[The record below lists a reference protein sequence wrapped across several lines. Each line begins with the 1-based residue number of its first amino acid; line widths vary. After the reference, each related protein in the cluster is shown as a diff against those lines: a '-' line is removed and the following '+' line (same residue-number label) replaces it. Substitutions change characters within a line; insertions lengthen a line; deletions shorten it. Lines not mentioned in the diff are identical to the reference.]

1 MAKTKV
7 VQNSLV
13 SGVINETAWGRT
25 DIAKFYSGVAEAN
38 NMIVQTTGGMFKRPG
53 FEFIDTIRATKAEY
67 DLNNKSIR
75 LIDFVFN
82 TDQKYLFIFRPGDID
97 IYYIPPRD
105 SLIDPT
111 GGPIATIYAPEL
123 TPNVIAE
130 MSVVQ
135 RGDVTILFHSDLQP
149 KEIARTG
156 FDTFTYGNLTLVSP
170 KEKDGTNVWSI
181 AKGWP
186 KYGTFFQGRLFVAG
200 SKSYPLSVWGS
211 KSQSY
216 FDFHIAVEQ
225 ADADGSPIIDTIDSD
240 KINIITGIYAGRNLQ
255 IFTTGAEFVN
265 AAGLITPVNSSWQI
279 QSRYGSNP
287 NVPLD
292 SVDGSTFY
300 IDRTGA
306 VREFIYDFNQDSHVS
321 NDLTTLS
328 AQLFK
333 DPFRINII
341 KSSPSELGRF
351 TYVLNKNGT
360 LAVLNFNRSEG
371 IVAWVKFDTPSGK
384 IIDISAVDNEFYMV
398 ILSSNG
404 DLNLERLDLSERTT
418 YLDSHAYAYGDK
430 NVEFCA
436 DRTTSCI
443 ETIGGEFGDEFKLDK
458 IWCTDCIIFRNV
470 LTPINKEID
479 GLNRFE
485 GKEVSIILDGIYQGE
500 QLVTGGKILI
510 TRSYKLI
517 EIGLKFKS
525 HIKTLPPT
533 APKFDIELNKKRII
547 KVKLYLYKST
557 GFYLNNDFIASS
569 YFDIDSYD
577 TSAVVRTGVFE
588 YWTLGWSILSSFTLS
603 NDDPFGFNIL
613 KFETHLDVSE

>member
-7 VQNSLV
+7 VQNSMV

-53 FEFIDTIRATKAEY
+53 FEFIDTTLATKTEY
-67 DLNNKSIR
+67 ELNNKSIR

-170 KEKDGTNVWSI
+170 KEKNGTNVWSI

-216 FDFHIAVEQ
+216 FDFHIAVDQ

-265 AAGLITPVNSSWQI
+265 SAGLITPVNSSWQI

-333 DPFRINII
+333 DPFRVNII

-384 IIDISAVDNEFYMV
+384 IIDIAAVDNEFYV
-398 ILSSNG
+398 IVLSSNG

-418 YLDSHAYAYGDK
+418 YFDSHAYAYGNK
-430 NVEFCA
+430 NVEKCA
-436 DRTTSCI
+436 DGTTSCI
-443 ETIGGEFGDEFKLDK
+443 KTIGGEFGDEFKLDK

-510 TRSYKLI
+510 TRFYKLI

-533 APKFDIELNKKRII
+533 SPKFDMELNKKRII

-613 KFETHLDVSE
+613 KFETHIDVSE

>member
-53 FEFIDTIRATKAEY
+53 FEFIDTILATKAEY

-97 IYYIPPRD
+97 IYYIPVRD
-105 SLIDPT
+105 SSIDPT

-123 TPNVIAE
+123 TPNVIAD

-156 FDTFTYGNLTLVSP
+156 FDKFTYGNLTLVSP

-181 AKGWP
+181 KKGWP

-216 FDFHIAVEQ
+216 FDFHIAVDQ

-265 AAGLITPVNSSWQI
+265 SAGLITPVNSSWQI

-418 YLDSHAYAYGDK
+418 YLDSHAYAYG
-430 NVEFCA
+430 
-436 DRTTSCI
+436 TTS
-443 ETIGGEFGDEFKLDK
+443 
-458 IWCTDCIIFRNV
+458 NV

-510 TRSYKLI
+510 TRFYKLI

-533 APKFDIELNKKRII
+533 SPKFDMELNKKRII

-613 KFETHLDVSE
+613 KFETHIDVSE

>member
-53 FEFIDTIRATKAEY
+53 FEFIDTTLATKTEY

-97 IYYIPPRD
+97 IYYIPSRD

-170 KEKDGTNVWSI
+170 KEKDDTNVWSI
-181 AKGWP
+181 EKGWP

-216 FDFHIAVEQ
+216 FDFHIAVDQ

-265 AAGLITPVNSSWQI
+265 SAGLITPVNSSWQI

-333 DPFRINII
+333 DPFRVNII

-384 IIDISAVDNEFYMV
+384 IIDIAAVDNEFYMIV
-398 ILSSNG
+398 LSSNG

-418 YLDSHAYAYGDK
+418 YLDSHAYAYG
-430 NVEFCA
+430 
-436 DRTTSCI
+436 TTS
-443 ETIGGEFGDEFKLDK
+443 
-458 IWCTDCIIFRNV
+458 NV

-510 TRSYKLI
+510 TRFYKLI
-517 EIGLKFKS
+517 EIGLKFNS

-533 APKFDIELNKKRII
+533 SPKFDMELNKKRII

-613 KFETHLDVSE
+613 KFETHIDVSE